1 MCELRSQHSLLKD
14 SVSLMKLH
22 YEDILDSQNHQMDG
36 MTNEL
41 EVYISKNNEQLDT
54 QLELR
59 DEIFEV
65 RKELQSNEIY
75 KV

>member
-1 MCELRSQHSLLKD
+1 
-14 SVSLMKLH
+14 
-22 YEDILDSQNHQMDG
+22 MDG

>member
-1 MCELRSQHSLLKD
+1 
-14 SVSLMKLH
+14 MKLH

-41 EVYISKNNEQLDT
+41 EVYIEKNNEQLDT